1 MMKRISLFLIAMF
14 LLAGMVVKSQTP
26 TVTSSAVNYSGLESK
41 LKKSDADIQDPKKN
55 IKAKTWTS
63 RAQLLIDI
71 FNIHNDIIRKG
82 MDQNQVKIF
91 LKEPKTVET
100 IQEGVDNVEIYHYD
114 RVDLKFINGV
124 LENWT
129 ETQKIHP
136 DPLGEATKAVDEA
149 VKVNTDSKA
158 DDDIVTVIKNLKV
171 AYETAAILDYENKDF
186 KSSHA
191 NFIKLLDLN
200 KQPLM
205 KNIVDTVDI
214 YYAGRAAFE
223 NKDFTEANRLFE
235 EAAANNYNDPFL
247 YVFRKQSYFASGD
260 TASGVRVINEGFNK
274 YPNDQSIMIEL
285 INYYLVSNQAEE
297 ALRLLGIAKANDPK
311 NVSYTFAEG
320 TLYEKMGRIDD
331 AENSYKTCIE
341 MEPEFIN
348 GIYNLAVLYYNKAV
362 NIYEE
367 ASKISDNAV
376 FEKKQQEGD
385 EMLKKCI
392 PYMERTTKVT
402 AKSAEDIDTQR
413 SALGTLKII
422 YYRLKMDAEYQDVV
436 KRLNP

>member
-1 MMKRISLFLIAMF
+1 MMKRISLFLITMF
-14 LLAGMVVKSQTP
+14 LLAGMGLNSQTP
-26 TVTSSAVNYSGLESK
+26 PVTSSAVNYSGLESK

-114 RVDLKFINGV
+114 RVDLKFRNGV
-124 LENWT
+124 LENWA

-136 DPLGEATKAVDEA
+136 DPLGESRKAIDEA
-149 VKVNTDSKA
+149 VKINTDGKA
-158 DDDIVTVIKNLKV
+158 DNDIVTVIKNLKV

-191 NFIKLLDLN
+191 NFIQLLDLN

-205 KNIVDTVDI
+205 KNTVDTIDI

-223 NKDFTEANRLFE
+223 NKDYTEANRLFE

-260 TASGVRVINEGFNK
+260 TANGVKVINEGFNK
-274 YPNDQSIMIEL
+274 FPNDQSIMIEL

-297 ALRLLGIAKANDPK
+297 ALRLLEIAKANDPK

-331 AENSYKTCIE
+331 AERSYKTCIE

-348 GIYNLAVLYYNKAV
+348 GIYNLGVLYYNKAV
-362 NIYEE
+362 KTYEE

-392 PYMERTTKVT
+392 PYMEQTTKVT
-402 AKSAEDIDTQR
+402 AKSTEDIDTQR

-422 YYRLKMDAEYQDVV
+422 YYRLKMDAEYQDVL
-436 KRLNP
+436 KRLNQ

>member
-1 MMKRISLFLIAMF
+1 MKRISLFLITMF
-14 LLAGMVVKSQTP
+14 LFAGMGLKSQTP
-26 TVTSSAVNYSGLESK
+26 SATSSVVNYSGLENK

-91 LKEPKTVET
+91 MKEPKTVET
-100 IQEGVDNVEIYHYD
+100 IQEGVDNVEIYNYD
-114 RVDLKFINGV
+114 RVNLKFRNGV
-124 LENWT
+124 LESWT

-136 DPLGEATKAVDEA
+136 DPLGEARKAVDEA
-149 VKVNTDSKA
+149 VKVNTDGKA
-158 DDDIVTVIKNLKV
+158 DEDIVTVIKNLKV
-171 AYETAAILDYENKDF
+171 AYETAAISDYENKDF
-186 KSSHA
+186 KSSHN
-191 NFIKLLDLN
+191 NFVKLLDLN

-205 KNIVDTVDI
+205 KNTVDTVDI

-223 NKDFTEANRLFE
+223 NKDYQESNRLFE
-235 EAAANNYNDPFL
+235 EAASHNYNDPFL

-260 TASGVRVINEGFNK
+260 TASGVKVINEGFNK

-285 INYYLVSNQAEE
+285 INYYLISNQGEE

-320 TLYEKMGRIDD
+320 TLYEKMGRIDE
-331 AENSYKTCIE
+331 AEMSYKTCIE

-348 GIYNLAVLYYNKAV
+348 GIYNLGVLYYNKAV
-362 NIYEE
+362 KIYEE
-367 ASKISDNAV
+367 ASKISDNAE

-392 PYMERTTKVT
+392 PFMEKTTKVT

-413 SALGTLKII
+413 SALSTLKTI
-422 YYRLKMDAEYQDVV
+422 YYRLKMDAEYQDVI
-436 KRLNP
+436 KRLNQ